1 MCTVWLTRYELSM
14 KITYLAHASF
24 LIETESRVKIITD
37 PYDSSVGYT
46 VFELSADVVLT
57 SHKHFDHAY
66 TKSLKGD
73 YVLVD
78 KEGEFNVKGVKIKGI
93 KTFHDKEK
101 GQKRGENIVFVI
113 EDKFSVAHLGDLGH
127 ELAETELE
135 KMGRVDIL
143 LIPVGGVY
151 TINAKEALNV
161 AKAINPKIIIPMH
174 YKTEKLKFDLGKV
187 EEFTKHFEDVEV
199 LRTSEIEINSL
210 PEKQKVL
217 VLKYKG

>member
-1 MCTVWLTRYELSM
+1 M

>member
-1 MCTVWLTRYELSM
+1 M

-24 LIETESRVKIITD
+24 LIETKSGVKILTD
-37 PYDSSVGYT
+37 PYDASVGYT
-46 VFELSADVVLT
+46 VFELSPDVVLT
-57 SHKHFDHAY
+57 SHKHFDHGY
-66 TKSLKGD
+66 TGSLKGD

-113 EDKFSVAHLGDLGH
+113 EDEFCIAHLGDLGH
-127 ELAETELE
+127 ELAAPELE
-135 KMGRVDIL
+135 KMGKVDIL
-143 LIPVGGVY
+143 LIPIGGVY
-151 TINAKEALNV
+151 TIDAKEAFNV
-161 AKAINPKIIIPMH
+161 AKAVNPRVIIPMH

-187 EEFTKHFEDVEV
+187 EEFTKYFEDVEV
-199 LRTSEIEINSL
+199 LQTSEIEINNI

-217 VLKYKG
+217 LLKYKG

>member
-1 MCTVWLTRYELSM
+1 M

-24 LIETESRVKIITD
+24 LIETESGVKILTD
-37 PYDSSVGYT
+37 PYDNSVGYT

-135 KMGRVDIL
+135 KMGQVDIL

-151 TINAKEALNV
+151 TIDAKEALNV
-161 AKAINPKIIIPMH
+161 AKAVNPKIIIPMH

-199 LRTSEIEINSL
+199 LQTSEIEINSL

-217 VLKYKG
+217 VLEHKG

>member
-1 MCTVWLTRYELSM
+1 M

-24 LIETESRVKIITD
+24 LIETKSGVKILTD
-37 PYDSSVGYT
+37 PYDNSVGYT

-73 YVLVD
+73 YVLVE

-113 EDKFSVAHLGDLGH
+113 EDEFSIAHLGDLGH
-127 ELAETELE
+127 ELAAAELE
-135 KMGRVDIL
+135 KMGKVDIL

-151 TINAKEALNV
+151 TIDAKEALNV
-161 AKAINPKIIIPMH
+161 AKAVNPRVIIPMH

-199 LRTSEIEINSL
+199 LQTSEIEINSL

>member
-1 MCTVWLTRYELSM
+1 M

-199 LRTSEIEINSL
+199 LQTSEIEINSL

>member
-1 MCTVWLTRYELSM
+1 M
-14 KITYLAHASF
+14 KIIYLAHASF
-24 LIETESRVKIITD
+24 LIETESGVKILTD
-37 PYDSSVGYT
+37 PYDNSVGYT

-151 TINAKEALNV
+151 TIDAKEALNV

-199 LRTSEIEINSL
+199 LQTSEIEINSL